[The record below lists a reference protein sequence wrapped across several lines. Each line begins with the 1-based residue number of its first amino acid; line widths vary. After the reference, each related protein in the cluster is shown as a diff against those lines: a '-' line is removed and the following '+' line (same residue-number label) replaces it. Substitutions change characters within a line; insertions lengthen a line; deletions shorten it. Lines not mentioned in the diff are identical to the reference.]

1 MTLNYELCQSGFSVL
16 SHRPIVRLSK
26 ICFLCTYVDQM
37 KIQKRFDVCFN
48 FNFTTFSL
56 IFFPLFSKFFTN
68 IVKIYKL
75 PKIYNKIPMPQMH
88 QAFKL
93 YPSYLY
99 WICTL
104 KTLLALNLKKKQGR
118 TFFKNTVP
126 KESFFVVSD
135 IAPYFLQ

>member
-1 MTLNYELCQSGFSVL
+1 MF
-16 SHRPIVRLSK
+16 
-26 ICFLCTYVDQM
+26 
-37 KIQKRFDVCFN
+37 CFN

-56 IFFPLFSKFFTN
+56 IFFPLFSKVFTN

-104 KTLLALNLKKKQGR
+104 KTLLALNFKKTRVGLFLKTQCQKSPFLLHQILSLFSTINFAYIKGINIFERDYSNLRYLKKRNG
-118 TFFKNTVP
+118 
-126 KESFFVVSD
+126 
-135 IAPYFLQ
+135 IASSSI